1 MRGLYLFLAIF
12 SCSLYTADINDPFED
27 INRSIFNLNES
38 VDKNFLKPVA
48 KVYSKT
54 PKPIKKGVTNFFNN
68 LQEIETSIN
77 QVLQGKPKRA
87 FNDISRF
94 IINST
99 IGVGGF
105 VDVASKLGIQSHDE
119 DFAQTLALWGVPSGP
134 YIMLPALGPSSLRDT
149 LSKPFSSFL
158 SITFHMTETDVNLS
172 LKAIDALETRERLL
186 EVESLIYGD
195 RYNFVKDSYVQFMEY
210 EVKDGVGVEDE
221 FLDDMDDFLID
232 Q

>member
-1 MRGLYLFLAIF
+1 MRGLFLFSALF
-12 SCSLYTADINDPFED
+12 VCSLYAADINDPFED
-27 INRSIFNLNES
+27 INRGIFNFNES

-68 LQEIETSIN
+68 LEEVETSIN

-87 FNDISRF
+87 INDVARF

-99 IGVGGF
+99 VGIGGF
-105 VDVASKLGIQSHDE
+105 IDVASKLGMPSHDE
-119 DFAQTLALWGVPSGP
+119 DFAQTLALWGTPSGP
-134 YIMLPALGPSSLRDT
+134 YIMLPALGPSSLQDS

-158 SITFHMTETDVNLS
+158 SVTFHMTEDDVNLS

-186 EVESLIYGD
+186 EVESLISGD

>member
-1 MRGLYLFLAIF
+1 MRGLFLFSALF
-12 SCSLYTADINDPFED
+12 VCSLYAADINDPFED
-27 INRSIFNLNES
+27 INRSIFNFNES
-38 VDKNFLKPVA
+38 IDKNFLKPVA

-54 PKPIKKGVTNFFNN
+54 PEPIKKGVTNFFNN
-68 LQEIETSIN
+68 LEEVETSIN

-87 FNDISRF
+87 INDFSRF
-94 IINST
+94 IINSSLG
-99 IGVGGF
+99 IGGF
-105 VDVASKLGIQSHDE
+105 IDIASKLGMPSHDE
-119 DFAQTLALWGVPSGP
+119 DFAQTLALWGTPSGP

-158 SITFHMTETDVNLS
+158 SVTFHMTEDDVNLS

-186 EVESLIYGD
+186 EVESLISGD

-221 FLDDMDDFLID
+221 FLDDMEDFLID

>member
-1 MRGLYLFLAIF
+1 MRGIFLFSALF
-12 SCSLYTADINDPFED
+12 VCSLYAADINDPFED
-27 INRSIFNLNES
+27 INRSIFNFNES
-38 VDKNFLKPVA
+38 IDKNFLKPVA

-54 PKPIKKGVTNFFNN
+54 PEPIKRGVTNFFNN
-68 LQEIETSIN
+68 LEEVETSIN

-87 FNDISRF
+87 INDISRF
-94 IINST
+94 IINSSLG
-99 IGVGGF
+99 IGGF
-105 VDVASKLGIQSHDE
+105 IDVASKLGMPSHDE
-119 DFAQTLALWGVPSGP
+119 DFAQTLALWGTPSGP

-158 SITFHMTETDVNLS
+158 SVTFHMTEDDVNLS

-186 EVESLIYGD
+186 EVESLISGD

>member
-1 MRGLYLFLAIF
+1 MRGLFLFSALF
-12 SCSLYTADINDPFED
+12 VCSLYAADINDPFED
-27 INRSIFNLNES
+27 INRGIFNFNES

-68 LQEIETSIN
+68 LEEVETSIN

-87 FNDISRF
+87 INDVARF

-99 IGVGGF
+99 VGIGGF
-105 VDVASKLGIQSHDE
+105 IDVASKLGMPSHDE
-119 DFAQTLALWGVPSGP
+119 DFAQTLALWGTPSGP
-134 YIMLPALGPSSLRDT
+134 YIMLPALGPSSLRDS

-158 SITFHMTETDVNLS
+158 SVTFHMTEDDVNLS

-186 EVESLIYGD
+186 EVESLISGD

>member
-1 MRGLYLFLAIF
+1 MRGLFLFLTLFICTLHA
-12 SCSLYTADINDPFED
+12 ADINDPFED
-27 INRSIFNLNES
+27 INRSIFNFNES
-38 VDKNFLKPVA
+38 VEKNFLKPVA
-48 KVYSKT
+48 KGYSKT

-68 LQEIETSIN
+68 LQEVETSIN

-87 FNDISRF
+87 INDISRF
-94 IINST
+94 IINSSLG
-99 IGVGGF
+99 IGGF
-105 VDVASKLGIQSHDE
+105 IDVASKLGMPSHDE
-119 DFAQTLALWGVPSGP
+119 DFAQTLALWGTPSGP

-158 SITFHMTETDVNLS
+158 SVTFHMTEDDVNLS

-186 EVESLIYGD
+186 EVESLISGD

>member
-1 MRGLYLFLAIF
+1 MRGLFIF
-12 SCSLYTADINDPFED
+12 SALFVCSLYAADINDPFED
-27 INRSIFNLNES
+27 INRSIFNFNES

-54 PKPIKKGVTNFFNN
+54 PVPIKKGVTNFFNN
-68 LQEIETSIN
+68 LEEVETSIN

-87 FNDISRF
+87 INDISRF

-99 IGVGGF
+99 LGIGGLI
-105 VDVASKLGIQSHDE
+105 DVASKLGMPSHDE
-119 DFAQTLALWGVPSGP
+119 DFAQTLALWGTPSGP
-134 YIMLPALGPSSLRDT
+134 YIMLPVLGPSSLRDT
-149 LSKPFSSFL
+149 FSKPFL
-158 SITFHMTETDVNLS
+158 SCLAVRFHMTEYDVDLL
-172 LKAIDALETRERLL
+172 LKAVDALETRERLL
-186 EVESLIYGD
+186 EVESLISGD

-232 Q
+232 

>member
-1 MRGLYLFLAIF
+1 
-12 SCSLYTADINDPFED
+12 
-27 INRSIFNLNES
+27 
-38 VDKNFLKPVA
+38 
-48 KVYSKT
+48 
-54 PKPIKKGVTNFFNN
+54 
-68 LQEIETSIN
+68 
-77 QVLQGKPKRA
+77 
-87 FNDISRF
+87 
-94 IINST
+94 
-99 IGVGGF
+99 
-105 VDVASKLGIQSHDE
+105 
-119 DFAQTLALWGVPSGP
+119 
-134 YIMLPALGPSSLRDT
+134 MLPALGPSSLRDT

-210 EVKDGVGVEDE
+210 EVKDGIAVEDE

>member
-1 MRGLYLFLAIF
+1 MRGLFLFSALF
-12 SCSLYTADINDPFED
+12 VCSLYAADINDPFED
-27 INRSIFNLNES
+27 INRSIFNFNES
-38 VDKNFLKPVA
+38 IDKNFLKPVA

-54 PKPIKKGVTNFFNN
+54 PEPIKKGVTNFFNN
-68 LQEIETSIN
+68 LEEVETSIN

-87 FNDISRF
+87 INDISRF
-94 IINST
+94 IINSSLG
-99 IGVGGF
+99 IGGF
-105 VDVASKLGIQSHDE
+105 IDVASKLGMPSHDE
-119 DFAQTLALWGVPSGP
+119 DFAQTLALWGTPSGP

-149 LSKPFSSFL
+149 ISKPFSSFL
-158 SITFHMTETDVNLS
+158 SVTFHMTEDDLNLS

-186 EVESLIYGD
+186 EVESLISGD

>member
-1 MRGLYLFLAIF
+1 MRGLFLFSALF
-12 SCSLYTADINDPFED
+12 VCSLYASDINDPFED
-27 INRSIFNLNES
+27 INRSIFNFNES
-38 VDKNFLKPVA
+38 IDKNFLKPVA

-54 PKPIKKGVTNFFNN
+54 PEPIKKGVTNFFDN
-68 LQEIETSIN
+68 LEEVETSIN

-87 FNDISRF
+87 INDFSRF
-94 IINST
+94 IINSSLG
-99 IGVGGF
+99 IGGF
-105 VDVASKLGIQSHDE
+105 IDIASKLGMPSHDE
-119 DFAQTLALWGVPSGP
+119 DFAQTLALWGTPSGP

-158 SITFHMTETDVNLS
+158 SVTFHMTEDDVNLS

-186 EVESLIYGD
+186 EVESLISGD

-210 EVKDGVGVEDE
+210 EVKDGIGVEDE